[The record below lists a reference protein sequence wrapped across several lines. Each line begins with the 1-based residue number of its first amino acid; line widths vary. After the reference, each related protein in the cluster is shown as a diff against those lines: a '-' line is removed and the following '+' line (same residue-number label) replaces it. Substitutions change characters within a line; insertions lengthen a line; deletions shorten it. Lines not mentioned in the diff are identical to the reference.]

1 MKGITKILIVAG
13 SLVGVGLLISIIGIL
28 ILSIKPKKAMQIK
41 NNMEDMEYTAKHT
54 DTIETIIVS
63 VAPENIEILP
73 YDGKDIVIQYRDD
86 KDNSMYEIKDSK
98 STLKFKRNDFEL
110 SVNAFSVFDITK
122 LFSMDD
128 IMNDEDLT
136 VKVYIPKDKAF
147 EYQVNTVSGKI
158 SMQDV
163 KANDYLIISTTSGE
177 VEVVGV
183 STTENIDIS
192 TVSGNI
198 EIADA
203 VAGHDVSI
211 STTSGS
217 VIQNNVSANDE
228 IGIGTVSGN
237 ITSDTLNANT
247 LNASTTAGEIRVN
260 TLILEKDAE
269 ISTISGDVEIGIGE
283 SCDDYSVE
291 ISTVSGNIN
300 SEKGKDRKANKEISV
315 STTSADVTVTFSE

>member
-54 DTIETIIVS
+54 DTLETIIVS

-163 KANDYLIISTTSGE
+163 KANDDLIISTTSGE
-177 VEVVGV
+177 VEIVGV
-183 STTENIDIS
+183 STNESADIS
-192 TVSGNI
+192 TVSGDI
-198 EIADA
+198 EITDV

-211 STTSGS
+211 STTSGE
-217 VIQNNVSANDE
+217 V
-228 IGIGTVSGN
+228 
-237 ITSDTLNANT
+237 
-247 LNASTTAGEIRVN
+247 RVN
-260 TLILEKDAE
+260 MLILEKEAE

-283 SCDDYSVE
+283 SSDDYSVE

>member
-54 DTIETIIVS
+54 DTLETIIVS

-147 EYQVNTVSGKI
+147 EYQVNSVSGKI
-158 SMQDV
+158 RMQDV
-163 KANDYLIISTTSGE
+163 KANDDLIISTTSGE
-177 VEVVGV
+177 VEIVGV
-183 STTENIDIS
+183 STNESADIS
-192 TVSGNI
+192 TVSGDI
-198 EIADA
+198 EITDV

-211 STTSGS
+211 STTSGE
-217 VIQNNVSANDE
+217 V
-228 IGIGTVSGN
+228 
-237 ITSDTLNANT
+237 
-247 LNASTTAGEIRVN
+247 RVN
-260 TLILEKDAE
+260 MLILEKEAE

-283 SCDDYSVE
+283 SSDDYSVE
-291 ISTVSGNIN
+291 ISTISGNTN

>member
-41 NNMEDMEYTAKHT
+41 NNMEDMEYIAKHT
-54 DTIETIIVS
+54 DTLETIIVS

-73 YDGKDIVIQYRDD
+73 GDDDDIVIEYRDD
-86 KDNSMYEIKDSK
+86 KDNPIYEIKDSK

-136 VKVYIPKDKAF
+136 VKVYIPKGKAF

-163 KANDYLIISTTSGE
+163 KANDDLIISTTSGE

-192 TVSGNI
+192 TVSGKI
-198 EIADA
+198 EIAD
-203 VAGHDVSI
+203 VAAGEDVNI

-217 VIQNNVSANDE
+217 VSEKNVSANDE

-237 ITSDTLNANT
+237 ITSDTLNTNT
-247 LNASTTAGEIRVN
+247 LNASTTAGEIRVS

-283 SCDDYSVE
+283 SSDDYSVE

>member
-28 ILSIKPKKAMQIK
+28 IFSIKPKKAMQIK

-54 DTIETIIVS
+54 DTLETIIVS

-147 EYQVNTVSGKI
+147 EYQVNSVSGKI
-158 SMQDV
+158 RMQDV
-163 KANDYLIISTTSGE
+163 KANDDLIISTTSGE
-177 VEVVGV
+177 VEIVGV
-183 STTENIDIS
+183 STNESADIS
-192 TVSGNI
+192 TVSGDI
-198 EIADA
+198 EITDV

-211 STTSGS
+211 STTSGE
-217 VIQNNVSANDE
+217 V
-228 IGIGTVSGN
+228 
-237 ITSDTLNANT
+237 
-247 LNASTTAGEIRVN
+247 RVN
-260 TLILEKDAE
+260 MLILEKDAE
-269 ISTISGDVEIGIGE
+269 ISTISGEVEIGIGE
-283 SCDDYSVE
+283 SYDDYSVE

>member
-54 DTIETIIVS
+54 DTLETIIVS

-163 KANDYLIISTTSGE
+163 KANDDLIISTTSGE
-177 VEVVGV
+177 VEIVGV
-183 STTENIDIS
+183 STNESADIS
-192 TVSGNI
+192 TVSGDI
-198 EIADA
+198 EITDV

-211 STTSGS
+211 STTSGE
-217 VIQNNVSANDE
+217 V
-228 IGIGTVSGN
+228 
-237 ITSDTLNANT
+237 
-247 LNASTTAGEIRVN
+247 RVN
-260 TLILEKDAE
+260 MLILEKEAE

>member
-54 DTIETIIVS
+54 DTLETIIVS

-163 KANDYLIISTTSGE
+163 KANDDLIISTTSGE
-177 VEVVGV
+177 VEIVGV
-183 STTENIDIS
+183 STNESADIS
-192 TVSGNI
+192 TVSGDI
-198 EIADA
+198 EITDV

-211 STTSGS
+211 STTS
-217 VIQNNVSANDE
+217 
-228 IGIGTVSGN
+228 
-237 ITSDTLNANT
+237 
-247 LNASTTAGEIRVN
+247 GEIRVN

-283 SCDDYSVE
+283 SSDDYSVE
-291 ISTVSGNIN
+291 ISTISGNTN

>member
-54 DTIETIIVS
+54 DTLETIIVS

-128 IMNDEDLT
+128 IMSDEDLT

-147 EYQVNTVSGKI
+147 EYQVNSVSGKI
-158 SMQDV
+158 RMQDV
-163 KANDYLIISTTSGE
+163 KANDDLIISTTSGE
-177 VEVVGV
+177 VEIVGV
-183 STTENIDIS
+183 STNESADIS
-192 TVSGNI
+192 TVSGDI
-198 EIADA
+198 EITDV

-211 STTSGS
+211 STTS
-217 VIQNNVSANDE
+217 
-228 IGIGTVSGN
+228 
-237 ITSDTLNANT
+237 
-247 LNASTTAGEIRVN
+247 GEIRVN

>member
-41 NNMEDMEYTAKHT
+41 NNMEDIEYTAKHT
-54 DTIETIIVS
+54 DTLETIIVS

-163 KANDYLIISTTSGE
+163 KANDDLIISTTSGE
-177 VEVVGV
+177 VEIVGV
-183 STTENIDIS
+183 STNESADIS
-192 TVSGNI
+192 TVSGDI
-198 EIADA
+198 EITDV

-211 STTSGS
+211 STTSGE
-217 VIQNNVSANDE
+217 V
-228 IGIGTVSGN
+228 
-237 ITSDTLNANT
+237 
-247 LNASTTAGEIRVN
+247 RVN
-260 TLILEKDAE
+260 MLILEKEAE

-283 SCDDYSVE
+283 SSDDYSVE

>member
-54 DTIETIIVS
+54 DTLETIIVS

-163 KANDYLIISTTSGE
+163 KANDDLIISTTSGE
-177 VEVVGV
+177 VEIVGV
-183 STTENIDIS
+183 STNESADIS
-192 TVSGNI
+192 TVSGDI
-198 EIADA
+198 EITDV

-211 STTSGS
+211 STTSGE
-217 VIQNNVSANDE
+217 V
-228 IGIGTVSGN
+228 
-237 ITSDTLNANT
+237 
-247 LNASTTAGEIRVN
+247 RVN

-300 SEKGKDRKANKEISV
+300 SEKGKDRKANKEISI
-315 STTSADVTVTFSE
+315 STTSADITVTFSE

>member
-54 DTIETIIVS
+54 DTLETIIVS

-163 KANDYLIISTTSGE
+163 KANDDLIISTTSGE
-177 VEVVGV
+177 VEIVGV
-183 STTENIDIS
+183 STNESADIS
-192 TVSGNI
+192 TVSGDI
-198 EIADA
+198 EITDV

-211 STTSGS
+211 STTSGE
-217 VIQNNVSANDE
+217 V
-228 IGIGTVSGN
+228 
-237 ITSDTLNANT
+237 
-247 LNASTTAGEIRVN
+247 RVN
-260 TLILEKDAE
+260 MLILEKDAE
-269 ISTISGDVEIGIGE
+269 ISTISGEVEIGIGE

>member
-54 DTIETIIVS
+54 DTLETIIVS

-136 VKVYIPKDKAF
+136 VKVYIPKGKAF

-163 KANDYLIISTTSGE
+163 KANDDLIISTTSGE
-177 VEVVGV
+177 VEIVGV
-183 STTENIDIS
+183 STNESADIS
-192 TVSGNI
+192 TVSGDI
-198 EIADA
+198 EITDV

-211 STTSGS
+211 STTSGE
-217 VIQNNVSANDE
+217 V
-228 IGIGTVSGN
+228 
-237 ITSDTLNANT
+237 
-247 LNASTTAGEIRVN
+247 RVN
-260 TLILEKDAE
+260 MLILEKEAE

-283 SCDDYSVE
+283 SSDDYSVE
-291 ISTVSGNIN
+291 ISTISGNTD

>member
-41 NNMEDMEYTAKHT
+41 NNMEDIEYTAKHT
-54 DTIETIIVS
+54 DTLETIIVS

-163 KANDYLIISTTSGE
+163 KANDDLIISTTSGE
-177 VEVVGV
+177 VEIVGV
-183 STTENIDIS
+183 STNESADIS
-192 TVSGNI
+192 TVSGDI
-198 EIADA
+198 EITDV

-211 STTSGS
+211 
-217 VIQNNVSANDE
+217 
-228 IGIGTVSGN
+228 
-237 ITSDTLNANT
+237 
-247 LNASTTAGEIRVN
+247 STTAGEIRVN

-269 ISTISGDVEIGIGE
+269 ISTISGDVEIEIGE

>member
-54 DTIETIIVS
+54 DTLETIIVS

-128 IMNDEDLT
+128 IMSDEDLT

-163 KANDYLIISTTSGE
+163 KANDDLIISTTSGE
-177 VEVVGV
+177 VEIVGV
-183 STTENIDIS
+183 STNESADIS
-192 TVSGNI
+192 TVSGDI
-198 EIADA
+198 EITDV

-211 STTSGS
+211 STT
-217 VIQNNVSANDE
+217 
-228 IGIGTVSGN
+228 
-237 ITSDTLNANT
+237 
-247 LNASTTAGEIRVN
+247 AGKIRVN

>member
-54 DTIETIIVS
+54 DTLETIIVS
-63 VAPENIEILP
+63 VAPENIEILS

-163 KANDYLIISTTSGE
+163 KANDDLIISTTSGE
-177 VEVVGV
+177 VEIVGV
-183 STTENIDIS
+183 STNENIDIS

-203 VAGHDVSI
+203 FAGHDVSI
-211 STTSGS
+211 STTSGE
-217 VIQNNVSANDE
+217 V
-228 IGIGTVSGN
+228 
-237 ITSDTLNANT
+237 
-247 LNASTTAGEIRVN
+247 RVN
-260 TLILEKDAE
+260 MLILEKDAE
-269 ISTISGDVEIGIGE
+269 ISTISGEVEIGIGE

-291 ISTVSGNIN
+291 ISTVSGNTN

>member
-54 DTIETIIVS
+54 DTLETIIVS

-163 KANDYLIISTTSGE
+163 KANDDLIISTTSGE

-183 STTENIDIS
+183 STNESADIS
-192 TVSGNI
+192 TVSGDI
-198 EIADA
+198 EITDV
-203 VAGHDVSI
+203 VAGHDVNV

-237 ITSDTLNANT
+237 ISSDTLKAKT
-247 LNASTTAGEIRVN
+247 MIASTTSGAI
-260 TLILEKDAE
+260 TADKLLLEENLE
-269 ISTISGDVEIGIGE
+269 ISTISGEVEIGIGE

>member
-41 NNMEDMEYTAKHT
+41 NNMDDIEYTAKHT
-54 DTIETIIVS
+54 DTLETIIVS

-73 YDGKDIVIQYRDD
+73 GDCDDIVIQYRDD

-163 KANDYLIISTTSGE
+163 KANDDLIISTTSGE
-177 VEVVGV
+177 VEIVGV
-183 STTENIDIS
+183 STNENIDIS

-211 STTSGS
+211 STTSGE
-217 VIQNNVSANDE
+217 V
-228 IGIGTVSGN
+228 
-237 ITSDTLNANT
+237 
-247 LNASTTAGEIRVN
+247 RVDM
-260 TLILEKDAE
+260 LILEKEAE
-269 ISTISGDVEIGIGE
+269 ISTISGEVEIGIGE

-291 ISTVSGNIN
+291 ISTVSGNTD

>member
-41 NNMEDMEYTAKHT
+41 NNMEDIEYTAKHT
-54 DTIETIIVS
+54 DTLETIIVS

-163 KANDYLIISTTSGE
+163 KANDDLIISTTSGE
-177 VEVVGV
+177 VEIVGV
-183 STTENIDIS
+183 STNESADIS
-192 TVSGNI
+192 TVSGDI
-198 EIADA
+198 EITDV

-211 STTSGS
+211 STTSGE
-217 VIQNNVSANDE
+217 V
-228 IGIGTVSGN
+228 
-237 ITSDTLNANT
+237 
-247 LNASTTAGEIRVN
+247 RVN
-260 TLILEKDAE
+260 MLILEKEAE

>member
-54 DTIETIIVS
+54 DTLETIIVS

-163 KANDYLIISTTSGE
+163 KANDDLIISTTSGE

-183 STTENIDIS
+183 STNESADIS
-192 TVSGNI
+192 TVSGDI
-198 EIADA
+198 EITDV

-211 STTSGS
+211 STTS
-217 VIQNNVSANDE
+217 
-228 IGIGTVSGN
+228 
-237 ITSDTLNANT
+237 
-247 LNASTTAGEIRVN
+247 GEIRVN

-283 SCDDYSVE
+283 SSDDYSVE
-291 ISTVSGNIN
+291 ISTVSGNTN

>member
-28 ILSIKPKKAMQIK
+28 IFSIKPKKAMQIK

-54 DTIETIIVS
+54 DTLETIIVS

-163 KANDYLIISTTSGE
+163 KANDDLIISTTSGE
-177 VEVVGV
+177 VEIVGV
-183 STTENIDIS
+183 STNESADIS
-192 TVSGNI
+192 TVSGDI
-198 EIADA
+198 EITDV

-211 STTSGS
+211 STTSGE
-217 VIQNNVSANDE
+217 V
-228 IGIGTVSGN
+228 
-237 ITSDTLNANT
+237 
-247 LNASTTAGEIRVN
+247 RVN
-260 TLILEKDAE
+260 MLILEKDAE
-269 ISTISGDVEIGIGE
+269 ISTISGEVEIGIGE
-283 SCDDYSVE
+283 SYDDYSVE

-300 SEKGKDRKANKEISV
+300 SKKGKDRKANKEISV

>member
-54 DTIETIIVS
+54 DTLETIIVS

-163 KANDYLIISTTSGE
+163 KANDDLIISTTSGE
-177 VEVVGV
+177 VEIVGV
-183 STTENIDIS
+183 STNESADIS
-192 TVSGNI
+192 TVSGDI
-198 EIADA
+198 EITDV

-211 STTSGS
+211 STTSGE
-217 VIQNNVSANDE
+217 V
-228 IGIGTVSGN
+228 
-237 ITSDTLNANT
+237 
-247 LNASTTAGEIRVN
+247 RVN
-260 TLILEKDAE
+260 MLILEKEAE

-283 SCDDYSVE
+283 SSDDYSVE
-291 ISTVSGNIN
+291 ISTISGNTN

>member
-54 DTIETIIVS
+54 DTLETIIVS

-136 VKVYIPKDKAF
+136 VRVYVPKDSVF
-147 EYQVNTVSGKI
+147 EYQVNSVSGTI
-158 SMQDV
+158 RMQDV
-163 KANDYLIISTTSGE
+163 KANDDLIISTTSGE
-177 VEVVGV
+177 VEIVGV
-183 STTENIDIS
+183 STNESADIS
-192 TVSGNI
+192 TVSGDI
-198 EIADA
+198 ELTDV

-211 STTSGS
+211 STTSG
-217 VIQNNVSANDE
+217 
-228 IGIGTVSGN
+228 
-237 ITSDTLNANT
+237 
-247 LNASTTAGEIRVN
+247 EIRVN
-260 TLILEKDAE
+260 MLILEKDAE

-283 SCDDYSVE
+283 PSDDYSVE

>member
-54 DTIETIIVS
+54 DTLETIIVS

-163 KANDYLIISTTSGE
+163 KANDDLIISTTSGE
-177 VEVVGV
+177 VEIVGV
-183 STTENIDIS
+183 STNESADIS
-192 TVSGNI
+192 TVSGDI
-198 EIADA
+198 EITDV

-211 STTSGS
+211 STTS
-217 VIQNNVSANDE
+217 
-228 IGIGTVSGN
+228 
-237 ITSDTLNANT
+237 
-247 LNASTTAGEIRVN
+247 GEIRVN

-283 SCDDYSVE
+283 SSDDYSVE

>member
-54 DTIETIIVS
+54 DTLETIIVS

-86 KDNSMYEIKDSK
+86 KDNSMYEIKIDK
-98 STLKFKRNDFEL
+98 HGLVVNNVVIAF
-110 SVNAFSVFDITK
+110 VNAFSVFDITK

-163 KANDYLIISTTSGE
+163 KANDDLIISTTSGE
-177 VEVVGV
+177 VEIVGV
-183 STTENIDIS
+183 STNESADIS
-192 TVSGNI
+192 TVSGDI
-198 EIADA
+198 EITDV

-211 STTSGS
+211 STTSGE
-217 VIQNNVSANDE
+217 V
-228 IGIGTVSGN
+228 
-237 ITSDTLNANT
+237 
-247 LNASTTAGEIRVN
+247 RVN

-283 SCDDYSVE
+283 SSDDYSVE
-291 ISTVSGNIN
+291 ISTISGNTN

>member
-54 DTIETIIVS
+54 DTLETIIVS

-147 EYQVNTVSGKI
+147 EYQVNSVSGKI
-158 SMQDV
+158 RMQDV
-163 KANDYLIISTTSGE
+163 KANDDLIISTTSGE
-177 VEVVGV
+177 VEIVGV
-183 STTENIDIS
+183 STNESADIS
-192 TVSGNI
+192 TVSGDI
-198 EIADA
+198 EITDV

-211 STTSGS
+211 STTS
-217 VIQNNVSANDE
+217 
-228 IGIGTVSGN
+228 
-237 ITSDTLNANT
+237 
-247 LNASTTAGEIRVN
+247 GEIRVN

>member
-54 DTIETIIVS
+54 DTLETIIVS

-147 EYQVNTVSGKI
+147 EYQVNSVSGKI
-158 SMQDV
+158 RMQDV
-163 KANDYLIISTTSGE
+163 KANDDLIISTTSGE
-177 VEVVGV
+177 VEIVGV
-183 STTENIDIS
+183 STNESADIS
-192 TVSGNI
+192 TVSGDI
-198 EIADA
+198 EITDV

-211 STTSGS
+211 STTSGE
-217 VIQNNVSANDE
+217 V
-228 IGIGTVSGN
+228 
-237 ITSDTLNANT
+237 
-247 LNASTTAGEIRVN
+247 RVN
-260 TLILEKDAE
+260 MLILEKDAE
-269 ISTISGDVEIGIGE
+269 ISTISGGVEIGIGE

>member
-54 DTIETIIVS
+54 DTLETIIVS

-73 YDGKDIVIQYRDD
+73 GDGDDIVIQYRDD

-163 KANDYLIISTTSGE
+163 KANDDLIISTTSGE

-228 IGIGTVSGN
+228 IGIGTVSSN

-269 ISTISGDVEIGIGE
+269 ISTISGDVEIGIGD

>member
-54 DTIETIIVS
+54 DTLETIIVS

-136 VKVYIPKDKAF
+136 VKVYIPKGKAF

-163 KANDYLIISTTSGE
+163 KANDDLIISTTSGE
-177 VEVVGV
+177 VEIVGV
-183 STTENIDIS
+183 STNESADIS
-192 TVSGNI
+192 TVSGDI
-198 EIADA
+198 EITDV

-211 STTSGS
+211 STTS
-217 VIQNNVSANDE
+217 
-228 IGIGTVSGN
+228 
-237 ITSDTLNANT
+237 
-247 LNASTTAGEIRVN
+247 GEIRVN

>member
-41 NNMEDMEYTAKHT
+41 NNMEDIEYTAKHT
-54 DTIETIIVS
+54 DTLETIIVS

-136 VKVYIPKDKAF
+136 VRVYVPKDSVF
-147 EYQVNTVSGKI
+147 EYQVNSVSGTI
-158 SMQDV
+158 RMQDV
-163 KANDYLIISTTSGE
+163 KANDDLIISTTSGE
-177 VEVVGV
+177 VEIVGV
-183 STTENIDIS
+183 STNESADIS
-192 TVSGNI
+192 TVSGDI
-198 EIADA
+198 EITDV

-211 STTSGS
+211 STTSGE
-217 VIQNNVSANDE
+217 V
-228 IGIGTVSGN
+228 
-237 ITSDTLNANT
+237 
-247 LNASTTAGEIRVN
+247 RVN
-260 TLILEKDAE
+260 MLILEKEAE

-283 SCDDYSVE
+283 SSDDYSVE
-291 ISTVSGNIN
+291 ISTVSGNTD

>member
-54 DTIETIIVS
+54 DTLETIIVS

-163 KANDYLIISTTSGE
+163 KANDDLIISTTSGE
-177 VEVVGV
+177 VEIVGV
-183 STTENIDIS
+183 STNESADIS
-192 TVSGNI
+192 TVSGDI
-198 EIADA
+198 EITDV

-211 STTSGS
+211 STTSG
-217 VIQNNVSANDE
+217 
-228 IGIGTVSGN
+228 
-237 ITSDTLNANT
+237 
-247 LNASTTAGEIRVN
+247 EIRVN
-260 TLILEKDAE
+260 MLILEKDAE

-283 SCDDYSVE
+283 SSDDYSVE

>member
-41 NNMEDMEYTAKHT
+41 NNMEDIEYTAKHT
-54 DTIETIIVS
+54 DTLETIIVS

-163 KANDYLIISTTSGE
+163 KANDDLIISTTSGE
-177 VEVVGV
+177 VEIVGV
-183 STTENIDIS
+183 STNENIDIS

-203 VAGHDVSI
+203 VAGHDVNV
-211 STTSGS
+211 STTSGG

-237 ITSDTLNANT
+237 ITSDTLNSNT
-247 LNASTTAGEIRVN
+247 LSASTTSGEVRVN
-260 TLILEKDAE
+260 MLILEKEAE
-269 ISTISGDVEIGIGE
+269 ISTISGEVEIGIGE

-291 ISTVSGNIN
+291 ISTVSGNTN

>member
-54 DTIETIIVS
+54 DTLETIIVS

-136 VKVYIPKDKAF
+136 VKVYIPKGKAF

-163 KANDYLIISTTSGE
+163 KANDDLIISTTSGE
-177 VEVVGV
+177 VEIVGV
-183 STTENIDIS
+183 STNESADIS
-192 TVSGNI
+192 TVSGDI
-198 EIADA
+198 EITDV

-211 STTSGS
+211 STTSGE
-217 VIQNNVSANDE
+217 V
-228 IGIGTVSGN
+228 
-237 ITSDTLNANT
+237 
-247 LNASTTAGEIRVN
+247 RVN
-260 TLILEKDAE
+260 MLILEKEAE

-283 SCDDYSVE
+283 SSDDYSVE
-291 ISTVSGNIN
+291 ISTISGNTN

>member
-54 DTIETIIVS
+54 DTLETIIVS

-163 KANDYLIISTTSGE
+163 KANDDLIISTTSGE

-211 STTSGS
+211 STTS
-217 VIQNNVSANDE
+217 
-228 IGIGTVSGN
+228 
-237 ITSDTLNANT
+237 
-247 LNASTTAGEIRVN
+247 GEIRVN

>member
-54 DTIETIIVS
+54 DTLETIIVS

-110 SVNAFSVFDITK
+110 SVNAFYVFDITK

-163 KANDYLIISTTSGE
+163 KANDDLLISTTSGE
-177 VEVVGV
+177 VEIVGV
-183 STTENIDIS
+183 STNESADIS
-192 TVSGNI
+192 TVSGDI
-198 EIADA
+198 EITDV
-203 VAGHDVSI
+203 VAGHDVNV

-247 LNASTTAGEIRVN
+247 LRASTTSGEVRVN

-269 ISTISGDVEIGIGE
+269 ISTISGEVEIGIGE

>member
-54 DTIETIIVS
+54 DTLETIIVS

-163 KANDYLIISTTSGE
+163 KANDDLIISTTSGE
-177 VEVVGV
+177 VEIVGV
-183 STTENIDIS
+183 STNESADIS
-192 TVSGNI
+192 TVSGDI
-198 EIADA
+198 EITDV

-211 STTSGS
+211 STTSGE
-217 VIQNNVSANDE
+217 V
-228 IGIGTVSGN
+228 
-237 ITSDTLNANT
+237 
-247 LNASTTAGEIRVN
+247 RVN
-260 TLILEKDAE
+260 MLILEKEAE

-283 SCDDYSVE
+283 SYDDYSVE

>member
-54 DTIETIIVS
+54 DTLETIIVS

-163 KANDYLIISTTSGE
+163 KANDDLIISTTSGE
-177 VEVVGV
+177 VEIVGV
-183 STTENIDIS
+183 STNENIDIS

-211 STTSGS
+211 STTSGE
-217 VIQNNVSANDE
+217 V
-228 IGIGTVSGN
+228 
-237 ITSDTLNANT
+237 
-247 LNASTTAGEIRVN
+247 RVN
-260 TLILEKDAE
+260 MLILEKEAE

-283 SCDDYSVE
+283 PSDDYSVE

>member
-54 DTIETIIVS
+54 DTLETIIVS

-163 KANDYLIISTTSGE
+163 KANDDLIISTTSGE
-177 VEVVGV
+177 VEIVGV
-183 STTENIDIS
+183 STNESADIS
-192 TVSGNI
+192 TVSGDI
-198 EIADA
+198 EITDV

-211 STTSGS
+211 STTSGE
-217 VIQNNVSANDE
+217 V
-228 IGIGTVSGN
+228 
-237 ITSDTLNANT
+237 
-247 LNASTTAGEIRVN
+247 RVN
-260 TLILEKDAE
+260 MLILEKEAE
-269 ISTISGDVEIGIGE
+269 SSTISGDVEIGIGE
-283 SCDDYSVE
+283 SYDDYSVE

>member
-54 DTIETIIVS
+54 DTLETIIVS

-136 VKVYIPKDKAF
+136 VKVYIPKGKAF
-147 EYQVNTVSGKI
+147 EYQVNSVSGKI

-163 KANDYLIISTTSGE
+163 KANDDLIISTTSGE
-177 VEVVGV
+177 VEIVGV
-183 STTENIDIS
+183 STNESADIS
-192 TVSGNI
+192 TVSGDI
-198 EIADA
+198 EITDV

-211 STTSGS
+211 STTSG
-217 VIQNNVSANDE
+217 
-228 IGIGTVSGN
+228 
-237 ITSDTLNANT
+237 
-247 LNASTTAGEIRVN
+247 EIRVN
-260 TLILEKDAE
+260 MLILEKEAE

-291 ISTVSGNIN
+291 ISTISGNTN